1 LKISLFFNFAPRSM
15 QLDPWIFKKFN

>member
-1 LKISLFFNFAPRSM
+1 LKISFFFNFAPRSM